1 MYQVRKEIKMD
12 YKAKYKLLLTD
23 VKDIMTQLREL
34 ESEKDDSGNA
44 KGWADINSYSVWWAL
59 FSATLAQVEDDSE
72 KK

>member
-1 MYQVRKEIKMD
+1 MD
-12 YKAKYKLLLTD
+12 YKAKYKLLLSE
-23 VKDIMTQLREL
+23 VKDIMKQLREL
-34 ESEKDDSGNA
+34 ESEEDDSGNL

>member
-1 MYQVRKEIKMD
+1 MYQVRKENKMD
-12 YKAKYKLLLTD
+12 YKAKYKLLLSE
-23 VKDIMTQLREL
+23 VKDIMKQLREL
-34 ESEKDDSGNA
+34 ESEEDDSGSL